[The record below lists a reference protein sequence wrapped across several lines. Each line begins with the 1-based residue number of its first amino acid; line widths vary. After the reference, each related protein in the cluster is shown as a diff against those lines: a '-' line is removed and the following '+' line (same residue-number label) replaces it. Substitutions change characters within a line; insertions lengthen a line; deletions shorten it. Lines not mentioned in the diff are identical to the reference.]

1 VRPPAVLLAAAL
13 GGCVTGSFGRYAT
26 DEPVPPAAL
35 AALRPGADTLASC
48 LSALGAPHQVFEH
61 DVAADG
67 SAGVGLLWVW
77 RDEVGWGLDVSS
89 GDDSVPASVSY
100 DRGRAELPACV
111 LWFDRDLVLQ
121 RWRSGP
127 IGELLPGR
135 RRPAADAA
143 TTGG

>member
-1 VRPPAVLLAAAL
+1 MKPLAVLLAAAL
-13 GGCVTGSFGRYAT
+13 GGCVTGSFDRYVA
-26 DEPVPPAAL
+26 DEPVPPAVL
-35 AALRPGADTLASC
+35 DALRPGADTLASC
-48 LSALGAPHQVFEH
+48 LRALGAPHQVFEH

-77 RDEVGWGLDVSS
+77 RDEVGWGIVVSS
-89 GDDSVPASVSY
+89 GDDSIPGSVSY
-100 DRGRAELPACV
+100 DRDRAELPACA

-121 RWRSGP
+121 RWRSGKV
-127 IGELLPGR
+127 GELLPGR